1 MQTIQFGHRL
11 IKVPTQLS
19 ELNSKQLI
27 RYVQLINAKLTIPQF
42 NVLMILNLLQVQER
56 AWLKWFFFKNEYL
69 IPFLDKL
76 TFGLFEWTVIT
87 IHEEDFYELTLL
99 SANFHQ
105 IETFALENPIP
116 KIKWLV
122 GPQMLLSNVS
132 FRQFRKAEEFFARY
146 TNDQSEDNL
155 NTLLAWLYLPFWS
168 KKASQT
174 PQKAAKR
181 AKIIGKLPLEKR
193 LTIYYFYLESRTKL
207 TKIYNDL
214 YNSTEIDNEGTV
226 IKKIQPIKI
235 KMSFEKAVRILSGNI
250 NQDES
255 TDYQYALDALS
266 HLNDRAEEVR
276 LLKEANEAHKQ
287 K

>member
-1 MQTIQFGHRL
+1 MQTIQFGNRFL
-11 IKVPTQLS
+11 KVPTQLT
-19 ELNSKQLI
+19 ELSPKQLV
-27 RYVQLINAKLTIPQF
+27 RYVQLINAKLTITQF

-87 IHEEDFYELTLL
+87 IDDEDFYELTLL
-99 SANFHQ
+99 SANFHN
-105 IETFALENPIP
+105 IETFCIENPVP

-132 FRQFRKAEEFFARY
+132 FRQFRKAEEFFAKY
-146 TNDQSEDNL
+146 TNDKSEAHL
-155 NTLLAWLYLPFWS
+155 NSLLAWLYLPFWS
-168 KKASQT
+168 KKRSQT

-181 AKIIGKLPLEKR
+181 AKMIGKLPIEKR
-193 LTIYYFYLESRTKL
+193 LTIFYFYLESRTKL
-207 TKIYNDL
+207 TKIYKDL
-214 YNSTEIDNEGTV
+214 YNSVDTDDS
-226 IKKIQPIKI
+226 KKTQKVQPIKI
-235 KMSFEKAVRILSGNI
+235 KMSFEKAVRALSGNI

-255 TDYQYALDALS
+255 TDYQFALDALA

-276 LLKEANEAHKQ
+276 LLKEAHEAHKQ